1 MELAGKYGV
10 NPGAKYVPD
19 VFPNQAQVQKM
30 AMQISDPALRQA
42 ALQLQYPFKLSDLS
56 PVKDPRDYYIPQ
68 DGLWR
73 SQLLPKG
80 VTIDQ
85 AIKDGIW

>member
-1 MELAGKYGV
+1 MNLAGRYSKLM
-10 NPGAKYVPD
+10 
-19 VFPNQAQVQKM
+19 NQLG
-30 AMQISDPALRQA
+30 PRN
-42 ALQLQYPFKLSDLS
+42 
-56 PVKDPRDYYIPQ
+56 DPRDYFIAQ

-73 SQLLPKG
+73 SELLPQG